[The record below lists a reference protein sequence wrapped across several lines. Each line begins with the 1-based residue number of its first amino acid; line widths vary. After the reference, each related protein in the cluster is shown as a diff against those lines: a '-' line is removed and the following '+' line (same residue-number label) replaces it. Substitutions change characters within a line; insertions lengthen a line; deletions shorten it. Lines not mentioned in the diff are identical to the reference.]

1 MKKLLWALSNTELLS
16 CADRKSNG
24 IEFEF
29 EHHMTLVVTSYLYK
43 FGRNTRSTNIFF
55 TQMQTS
61 FYHNLY
67 FTFYIFEQTLFS
79 SRGNLQMH
87 IFHYFIE
94 MMLQNQWWTNNS
106 TYFHRI
112 EILFL
117 PLLAC
122 IIRLELQSLLFMEK
136 LLMKLFFHQRHFHF
150 FPSHPFVTF
159 TFLKEVFRSFH

>member
-16 CADRKSNG
+16 CADRNSNG

-106 TYFHRI
+106 I